1 MADKKKLNIS
11 LDYRLLCLVLVAIL
25 IGLVIWLRPW
35 SAPGNND
42 REISVSGESVIKATP
57 DEFVFYPSY
66 EVKNDDRQTALNTL
80 TQKSDDIITGLKN
93 IGVTDEQIKTSS
105 SDYDKY
111 TYIEP
116 TEGVPTYTL
125 QLTVTVASQEMA
137 QKVQDYLLTTSP
149 SGTISPYS
157 AFSTEKR
164 KELESQARDEA
175 TIDAR
180 EKAEQSAENLGFKL
194 GKVKS
199 IEDQS
204 GFGGVIPLDTPATME
219 DSARSSLSVQPGENE
234 ITYTVRVV
242 YYLD

>member
-1 MADKKKLNIS
+1 
-11 LDYRLLCLVLVAIL
+11 
-25 IGLVIWLRPW
+25 
-35 SAPGNND
+35 
-42 REISVSGESVIKATP
+42 
-57 DEFVFYPSY
+57 
-66 EVKNDDRQTALNTL
+66 
-80 TQKSDDIITGLKN
+80 
-93 IGVTDEQIKTSS
+93 
-105 SDYDKY
+105 
-111 TYIEP
+111 
-116 TEGVPTYTL
+116 
-125 QLTVTVASQEMA
+125 MA